1 VASDDAYSAT
11 SNKTLV
17 VGNEAGVLAD
27 DVDGNGDLL
36 TARLGNRPTHGTL
49 RLNSNGSFFYKP
61 NAGYVGM
68 DSFTYRAS
76 DGVADSNLATV
87 RITVS

>member
-17 VGNEAGVLAD
+17 VGNEAGVLVN

-36 TARLGNRPTHGTL
+36 TARLGTRPAHGTL
-49 RLNSNGSFFYKP
+49 KLNANGSFLYKP

-68 DSFTYRAS
+68 DSFTYRAT
-76 DGVADSNLATV
+76 DGVAGSNPATV